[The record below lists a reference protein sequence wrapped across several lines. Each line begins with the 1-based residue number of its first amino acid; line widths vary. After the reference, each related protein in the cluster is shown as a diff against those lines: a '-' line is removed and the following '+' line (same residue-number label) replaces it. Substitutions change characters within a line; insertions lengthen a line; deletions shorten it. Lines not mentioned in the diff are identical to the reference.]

1 MRLIGIKTGLMK
13 ESFIRKVLKENTW
26 YPFGQYNEPTAE
38 NRWEQH
44 MPNQSNDADAIDRVY
59 QTMAE
64 NPKEALK
71 ITVNCIVGMNGSGK
85 SSPLDFLYRI
95 INNFSHK
102 LIDEV

>member
-1 MRLIGIKTGLMK
+1 
-13 ESFIRKVLKENTW
+13 
-26 YPFGQYNEPTAE
+26 
-38 NRWEQH
+38 

-71 ITVNCIVGMNGSGK
+71 ITVNCIVGMNGFGK
-85 SSPLDFLYRI
+85 SSLLDFLYRI